1 MSQGIKKNEKLKVFA
16 VILVCIFIVFL
27 GCKIVRKMIK
37 PRSASGQKL
46 EEKKYYYPDKNLKV
60 DDEVAVNVLFS
71 FLQRGIEEGHMPALN
86 KVKVDKVFYIEEDST
101 KLICASYH
109 LSFSNGN
116 NPTWETCLKTDDGSK
131 ISSSYDSMNYV
142 GVLTEAA
149 FLYKMIPESDQAFE
163 LATSIVEEQLNQT
176 LKVLSSD
183 DNKDDSLNDNDKED
197 KKNNL
202 DIPMA

>member
-1 MSQGIKKNEKLKVFA
+1 MNQDIKKNEWLKVFS
-16 VILVCIFIVFL
+16 VILVCILIVFL

-37 PRSASGQKL
+37 PRSTVRQES

-60 DDEVAVNVLFS
+60 DNEVAVNVLFS
-71 FLQRGIEEGHMPALN
+71 FLQRGIEEGHMPTLD

-142 GVLTEAA
+142 GVLTESA

-163 LATSIVEEQLNQT
+163 LATSIVEEQLNQK
-176 LKVLSSD
+176 LK
-183 DNKDDSLNDNDKED
+183 DNKDDFLNDNDKED

>member
-1 MSQGIKKNEKLKVFA
+1 MNQDIKKNEWKKIFI
-16 VILVCIFIVFL
+16 VILVCILIVFL

-37 PRSASGQKL
+37 PRPTEIQES

-60 DDEVAVNVLFS
+60 DNEVAVNVLFS
-71 FLQRGIEEGHMPALN
+71 FLQRGIEEGHMPTLD

-142 GVLTEAA
+142 GVLTESA

-163 LATSIVEEQLNQT
+163 LATSIVEEQLNQK
-176 LKVLSSD
+176 LK
-183 DNKDDSLNDNDKED
+183 DNKDDFLNDNDKED